1 MQNDNIQPLDIKSFL
16 SQDKYRIPIY
26 QRNYDWGE
34 KQALQLIEDIADYAS
49 IKKDKKYYIGSAVVF
64 ARSNG
69 LEEYYETIDGQ
80 QRLTTLTILM
90 IVLKQM
96 AEVQDKM
103 TWFKVANISYDHR
116 AEADEAIRLLLDQ
129 KPLSK
134 HPSANS
140 INEVYRIFRDKLQN
154 KIKDKG
160 IGLPDFVDYLLSN
173 VIIMRIPVPRDTD
186 LNHYFEIMNS
196 RGEQLEKH
204 EVLKAYLMK
213 YLEEDKLALCL
224 FNDIWEACSD
234 MSTYVQMKMK
244 PKLRELLF
252 SDSWTKL
259 QYDDFDKL
267 VLEYQKKGID
277 STKEQDED
285 NLSHTLVQL
294 FDDAEKNVKYELPKT
309 DLDKEGGSDRF
320 GSIINFPNFLLQ
332 TLKVMY
338 QFEVKKNSDFD
349 DKEIK
354 LDDKR
359 LIDIFQKVLQSYN
372 DNDRKGFVKRFAMEL
387 LCMRYLFDSYVIKRE
402 YINGKEGWS
411 LKKLKKYDDSKVN
424 YVVTFAQ
431 NEKEDEDE
439 DDVSKDIRM
448 LEAMFH
454 VSAPTQIYKHWLNAV
469 LYYVYGKYKK
479 EKDALNSSTLLRSNL
494 YKLACSYMLDRY
506 LCEKTTDFETI
517 IFENDFE
524 ASNKTIH
531 WQMINKGC
539 SVENFVFNFYD
550 YVTWKKDPQ
559 KYPKFE
565 FTYRTSVEH
574 FYPQHPMN
582 NNPKLDEKDG
592 LNHFGNLCLISR
604 GMNSKFSNNMPK
616 AKLENFGSVSGVH
629 ELSLKLNEMMEV
641 VRKTGKWGTPEIR
654 EFEKMAKERLLEGIQ
669 AGCKQAICV
678 ID

>member
-1 MQNDNIQPLDIKSFL
+1 MLNNKIQPLDIKSFL

-34 KQALQLIEDIADYAS
+34 KQSLQLIEDIADYAA

-64 ARSNG
+64 ARNNG
-69 LEEYYETIDGQ
+69 SEEYFETIDGQ

-90 IVLKQM
+90 IVLKQIN
-96 AEVQDKM
+96 EVQDKM
-103 TWFKVANISYDHR
+103 IWFKEANISYDHR
-116 AEADEAIRLLLDQ
+116 AEADEAIKLILEQ
-129 KPLSK
+129 KQLSK

-154 KIKDKG
+154 KVKDKG

-204 EVLKAYLMK
+204 EVLKAYLMGS
-213 YLEEDKLALCL
+213 LETDKITLCL

-234 MSTYVQMKMK
+234 MNTYVQMKMK
-244 PKLRELLF
+244 PKLRKLLF
-252 SDSWTKL
+252 ADSWTEL
-259 QYDDFDKL
+259 QFDDFDKL
-267 VLEYQKKGID
+267 VSEYQKMGID
-277 STKEQDED
+277 SIKEQDEYSISRSLD
-285 NLSHTLVQL
+285 QL
-294 FDDAEKNVKYELPKT
+294 FIDAKNNVKYELPNT
-309 DLDKEGGSDRF
+309 EIDTEGGSDRF

-338 QFEVKKNSDFD
+338 QYEEGKKSVIDE
-349 DKEIK
+349 EIK

-359 LIDIFQKVLQSYN
+359 LIDIFQTVLRSYN
-372 DNDRKGFVKRFAMEL
+372 DSEKGGFVKRFALSL

-402 YINGKEGWS
+402 YINGKDGWS
-411 LKKLKKYDDSKVN
+411 LKTPKKYDKSKVN
-424 YVVTFAQ
+424 YVSTFG
-431 NEKEDEDE
+431 NEESE

-469 LYYVYGKYKK
+469 LYYVYDKY
-479 EKDALNSSTLLRSNL
+479 ENEEDEGLNNPKLFRDSL
-494 YKLACSYMLDRY
+494 YKLACAYMLDRY
-506 LCEKTTDFETI
+506 LCEDKTEFETI
-517 IFENDFE
+517 IFEKKFE
-524 ASNKTIH
+524 ASNNTIH
-531 WQMINKGC
+531 WQMIDNGC
-539 SVENFVFNFYD
+539 GVENFVFNFYD
-550 YVTWKKDPQ
+550 YVTWKENPQ

-574 FYPQHPMN
+574 FYPQHAMDGN
-582 NNPKLDEKDG
+582 SQLDEEDG
-592 LNHFGNLCLISR
+592 LNYFGNLCLISR

-616 AKLENFGSVSGVH
+616 AKLENFGQGTGVH
-629 ELSLKLNEMMEV
+629 DLSLKLNEMMEV
-641 VRKTGKWGTPEIR
+641 VRKTGKWGPDEIR
-654 EFEKMAKERLLEGIQ
+654 SFEEKAKERLFKGIQ
-669 AGCKQAICV
+669 AGCKQKIIV
-678 ID
+678 HD

>member
-1 MQNDNIQPLDIKSFL
+1 MLNDKIQPLDIKSFL

-34 KQALQLIEDIADYAS
+34 KQALQLIEDIADYAA

-64 ARSNG
+64 ARNNG
-69 LEEYYETIDGQ
+69 SEEYYETIDGQ

-90 IVLKQM
+90 IVLTQIN
-96 AEVQDKM
+96 EVQDKM
-103 TWFKVANISYDHR
+103 TWFKEANLSYDHR
-116 AEADEAIRLLLDQ
+116 NEADEAIRLIAKKQ
-129 KPLSK
+129 LSK

-140 INEVYRIFRDKLQN
+140 INEVYRIFSDKLLN
-154 KIKDKG
+154 KVKDKG

-204 EVLKAYLMK
+204 EVLKASLMNF
-213 YLEEDKLALCL
+213 LESDKLTHCL

-234 MSTYVQMKMK
+234 MNTYVQMKMK
-244 PKLRELLF
+244 PKLRKLLF
-252 SDSWTKL
+252 SDSWTELKF
-259 QYDDFDKL
+259 DDFDKL
-267 VLEYQKKGID
+267 VSEYQKKGID
-277 STKEQDED
+277 STNEQDEY
-285 NLSHTLVQL
+285 SKSRTLDQL

-338 QFEVKKNSDFD
+338 QFEEEKKTDID
-349 DKEIK
+349 EEIK

-359 LIDIFQKVLQSYN
+359 LIDIFQTVLRSYN
-372 DNDRKGFVKRFAMEL
+372 DSDKRGFVKRFALSL

-402 YINGKEGWS
+402 YINGKDGWS
-411 LKKLKKYDDSKVN
+411 LKTLKKYDDSKVN
-424 YVVTFAQ
+424 YVGTFTQ
-431 NEKEDEDE
+431 DENE
-439 DDVSKDIRM
+439 DDISKDIRM

-454 VSAPTQIYKHWLNAV
+454 VSAPTQIYKHWLNAI

-479 EKDALNSSTLLRSNL
+479 EKEGLNRSRPMRDSL
-494 YKLACSYMLDRY
+494 YTLACTYMLDRY
-506 LCEKTTDFETI
+506 LCEETTEFETI
-517 IFENDFE
+517 IFKKNLE
-524 ASNKTIH
+524 ASNNTID
-531 WQMINKGC
+531 WQMIDNGC
-539 SVENFVFNFYD
+539 GVENFVFNFYD
-550 YVTWKKDPQ
+550 YVTWKQNPQ

-574 FYPQHPMN
+574 FYPQHAMDG
-582 NNPKLDEKDG
+582 NPQLDEEDG
-592 LNHFGNLCLISR
+592 LNDFGNLCLISR

-616 AKLENFGSVSGVH
+616 AKLENFGLGTGVH
-629 ELSLKLNEMMEV
+629 DLSLKLNEMMEV
-641 VRKTGKWGTPEIR
+641 VRKTGKWGPDEIR
-654 EFEKMAKERLLEGIQ
+654 SFEEKAKERLLEGIQ
-669 AGCKQAICV
+669 AGCNRTIYV
-678 ID
+678 ND

>member
-1 MQNDNIQPLDIKSFL
+1 MLNDKIQPLDIKSFL

-64 ARSNG
+64 ARNNG
-69 LEEYYETIDGQ
+69 SEEYYETIDGQ

-90 IVLKQM
+90 IVLTQINE
-96 AEVQDKM
+96 AQDKM
-103 TWFKVANISYDHR
+103 TWFKEANLSYDHR
-116 AEADEAIRLLLDQ
+116 NEADEAIRLIAKKQ
-129 KPLSK
+129 LSK

-140 INEVYRIFRDKLQN
+140 INEVYRIFSDKLLN
-154 KIKDKG
+154 KVKDKG

-204 EVLKAYLMK
+204 EVLKASLMGH
-213 YLEEDKLALCL
+213 LENDKPSLCF

-252 SDSWTKL
+252 SGTWTEL
-259 QYDDFDKL
+259 QNKDFDEL
-267 VLEYQKKGID
+267 VSEYQKKGID
-277 STKEQDED
+277 STNEQDEY
-285 NLSHTLVQL
+285 SKSRTLDQL

-338 QFEVKKNSDFD
+338 QFEEEKKTDID
-349 DKEIK
+349 EEIK

-359 LIDIFQKVLQSYN
+359 LIDIFQTVLRSYN
-372 DNDRKGFVKRFAMEL
+372 DSEKRGFVKRFALSL

-411 LKKLKKYDDSKVN
+411 LKTLKKYDDSKVN
-424 YVVTFAQ
+424 YVSTFTQ
-431 NEKEDEDE
+431 DENE

-479 EKDALNSSTLLRSNL
+479 EKDGLNRSRPMRDSL
-494 YKLACSYMLDRY
+494 YTLACTYMLDRY
-506 LCEKTTDFETI
+506 LCEETTEFETI

-524 ASNKTIH
+524 ASNNTIH
-531 WQMINKGC
+531 WQMIDNGC
-539 SVENFVFNFYD
+539 GVENFVFNFYD
-550 YVTWKKDPQ
+550 YVTWKQNPQ
-559 KYPKFE
+559 KYSKFE

-574 FYPQHPMN
+574 FYPQHAMDG
-582 NNPKLDEKDG
+582 NPQLDEEDG
-592 LNHFGNLCLISR
+592 LNDYGNLCLISR

-641 VRKTGKWGTPEIR
+641 VRKTGKWGPDEIR
-654 EFEKMAKERLLEGIQ
+654 SFEEKAKERLLKGIQ
-669 AGCKQAICV
+669 AGCKQAIRV